1 MLPKIRLAILASHP
15 VQYYAPMF
23 RELAQRIDLHV
34 FYAHSATPAQ
44 QAAAGFGHA
53 FEWDI
58 NLTDG
63 YSHSFLT
70 NVSKRPGTDW
80 FGGCDTPEI
89 YGALKSGDFN
99 AVLTLGWHLKSMIQG
114 IVAAKRLGLPVLVRG
129 DSQLSTPRSKLKKW
143 TKAIVYPIVL
153 RAFDAALYVGKN
165 NQAYWRHYGFPESR
179 LFFSPHCVETT
190 RFAER
195 ATAEARDDL
204 RNRLGIAPTSF
215 VVLFAGKLLPFKR
228 PLDIVHAL
236 AEVRA
241 TGHDCRMLVAGSGP
255 LEADLIALAAKLQVP
270 LDLLGFQ
277 NQSQMPAV
285 YAAADVLVL
294 PSDGRETWGLVA
306 NEALAS
312 GKPIIVSDA
321 VGCARDLAS
330 DGIYGRSFQ
339 MGDNIALANEIAE
352 MSKAALETGRISQ
365 LSDEYSIKA
374 AIVGIEAALGNLIL
388 RNYSLIEG

>member
-1 MLPKIRLAILASHP
+1 MPPKIRLAILASHP

-23 RELAQRIDLHV
+23 RELAQKIDLHV

-89 YGALKSGDFN
+89 YAKLKSGGFTV
-99 AVLTLGWHLKSMIQG
+99 VLTLGWHLKSMNQG
-114 IVAAKRLGLPVLVRG
+114 VVAAKRLGLPVLARG
-129 DSQLSTPRSKLKKW
+129 DSQLSTRRSLVKKW
-143 TKAIVYPIVL
+143 LKAITYPILL

-165 NQAYWRHYGFPESR
+165 NQAYWRHYGFPEQR
-179 LFFSPHCVETT
+179 QFFSPHCIETT
-190 RFAER
+190 RFAEG
-195 ATAEARDDL
+195 ATAKARDAL
-204 RNRLGIAPTSF
+204 RSRLGISPTAF

-236 AEVRA
+236 AKVRKTEGDA
-241 TGHDCRMLVAGSGP
+241 RMMVAGSGP
-255 LEADLIALAAKLQVP
+255 LEANLTALAAELQVP

-277 NQSQMPAV
+277 NQSQMPAA

-321 VGCARDLAS
+321 VGCAPDLTADVRCGQVFAMGDHEALAKALSTVMNSTIDLAS
-330 DGIYGRSFQ
+330 IAKISDTHSIQRAVDGIH
-339 MGDNIALANEIAE
+339 
-352 MSKAALETGRISQ
+352 
-365 LSDEYSIKA
+365 A
-374 AIVGIEAALGNLIL
+374 AIIASVK
-388 RNYSLIEG
+388 

>member
-1 MLPKIRLAILASHP
+1 
-15 VQYYAPMF
+15 MF
-23 RELAQRIDLHV
+23 RELAQKIDLHV

-70 NVSKRPGTDW
+70 NVSKRAGTDW

-89 YGALKSGDFN
+89 YKELKSGDFN

-114 IVAAKRLGLPVLVRG
+114 VLAAKRLGLPVLVRG
-129 DSQLSTPRSKLKKW
+129 DSQLSTPRSLVKKW
-143 TKAIVYPIVL
+143 VKAIAYPIFL
-153 RAFDAALYVGKN
+153 RAFDAALYVGEN
-165 NQAYWRHYGFPESR
+165 NHAYWRHYGFPERR
-179 LFFSPHCVETT
+179 LFFSPHCVETK
-190 RFAER
+190 RFAEG
-195 ATAEARDDL
+195 ATTEARDAL
-204 RNRLGIAPTSF
+204 RSRLGIAPTSY

-236 AEVRA
+236 AKVRQA
-241 TGHDCRMLVAGSGP
+241 GGDCRMIVAGSGP
-255 LEADLIALAAKLQVP
+255 LEEDLVALAAELQVP

-277 NQSQMPAV
+277 NQSQMPTA

-306 NEALAS
+306 NEALAC

-321 VGCARDLAS
+321 VGCAPDLTVDVSCGQIFTIGDHEALAKALFTAMNSTIDLAS
-330 DGIYGRSFQ
+330 IAKLSNNHSLGRAVDGIH
-339 MGDNIALANEIAE
+339 
-352 MSKAALETGRISQ
+352 
-365 LSDEYSIKA
+365 A
-374 AIVGIEAALGNLIL
+374 AIAA
-388 RNYSLIEG
+388 SVE

>member
-1 MLPKIRLAILASHP
+1 MPPKIRLAILASHP

-89 YGALKSGDFN
+89 YNNLKSGGFTV
-99 AVLTLGWHLKSMIQG
+99 VLTLGWHLKSMIQG
-114 IVAAKRLGLPVLVRG
+114 SVAAKRLGLPVLVRG
-129 DSQLSTPRSKLKKW
+129 DSQLSTPRSPIKKW
-143 TKAIVYPIVL
+143 VKAIAYPILL

-165 NQAYWRHYGFPESR
+165 NQAYWQHYGFPERR
-179 LFFSPHCVETT
+179 LFFSPHCVETK
-190 RFAER
+190 RFAEG
-195 ATAEARDDL
+195 ATTKTRDAL
-204 RNRLGIAPTSF
+204 RSRLGIAPTSF

-228 PLDIVHAL
+228 PLDIVQAL
-236 AEVRA
+236 AKVRQA
-241 TGHDCRMLVAGSGP
+241 GGDCRMMVAGSGP
-255 LEADLIALAAKLQVP
+255 LETDLKALAADLSVP
-270 LDLLGFQ
+270 LDLLGFR
-277 NQSQMPAV
+277 NQSEMPSA

-312 GKPIIVSDA
+312 GKPIIVSDV
-321 VGCARDLAS
+321 VGCAPDLAADRACGQIFTMGDHEALAKALSRAMKSPIDLAS
-330 DGIYGRSFQ
+330 IARLSDNHSLHCAVDGIH
-339 MGDNIALANEIAE
+339 
-352 MSKAALETGRISQ
+352 
-365 LSDEYSIKA
+365 A
-374 AIVGIEAALGNLIL
+374 AIVASVE
-388 RNYSLIEG
+388 